1 MRREEA
7 LADLQPEAKQKQ
19 GKGKQKLSL
28 ALKGFLKNKAC
39 NKNRPSAK
47 HKAQKK
53 GAQKTAS
60 TKALVK
66 AGSKQHL
73 PEDPPLPPPEQA
85 PPADIG
91 SDDPL
96 LKQEGVVASEAA
108 GKLSFGKQ
116 GKITHGSTSG
126 MHTCVTD
133 SGSYQV
139 EPEWTEEKQPVIQMD
154 AWY

>member
-19 GKGKQKLSL
+19 GKGKKKLSL
-28 ALKGFLKNKAC
+28 AFKGFLKNKAC

-73 PEDPPLPPPEQA
+73 PEDHHCLHLSKHHLLILTLMILFSTQA
-85 PPADIG
+85 GGCGCLRSSRQAELWQTRQDH
-91 SDDPL
+91 SWQHL
-96 LKQEGVVASEAA
+96 RYAHLC
-108 GKLSFGKQ
+108 
-116 GKITHGSTSG
+116 H
-126 MHTCVTD
+126 
-133 SGSYQV
+133 
-139 EPEWTEEKQPVIQMD
+139 
-154 AWY
+154 

>member
-19 GKGKQKLSL
+19 GKGKKKLSL

-66 AGSKQHL
+66 AGSKQTFLRTHRCLHL
-73 PEDPPLPPPEQA
+73 SKHHLLILALMILLSSRRLWLPQKKQA
-85 PPADIG
+85 
-91 SDDPL
+91 S
-96 LKQEGVVASEAA
+96 
-108 GKLSFGKQ
+108 
-116 GKITHGSTSG
+116 
-126 MHTCVTD
+126 
-133 SGSYQV
+133 
-139 EPEWTEEKQPVIQMD
+139 
-154 AWY
+154 